1 MKSKESI
8 FLIGTLFLAIATLL
22 VLISFSHAGACD
34 LKCELEIA
42 SQEAAQEADVAT
54 NIEQF
59 KEFLK
64 HQTVYASWNHLWFSW
79 FGYLDPLPDDYFESC
94 AFQWWGEPV
103 FIGEN

>member
-22 VLISFSHAGACD
+22 VLISFSHAGAC
-34 LKCELEIA
+34 EITYD
-42 SQEAAQEADVAT
+42 SWLDHDT
-54 NIEQF
+54 
-59 KEFLK
+59 L
-64 HQTVYASWNHLWFSW
+64 YASWDHLWFSW